1 MCFVGL
7 ALVVLSVE
15 AGPVAVVGA
24 ILLLGSQVW
33 LFTQIFA
40 GNPVAA
46 LVVLLIPV
54 LGFLLLVKFIIDHW
68 SIARWPLLCQVIGL
82 AVWIYGVA
90 SHMGP

>member
-1 MCFVGL
+1 MCFFGL
-7 ALVVLSVE
+7 PLVVLSFQ

-40 GNPVAA
+40 GNPAAA
-46 LVVLLIPV
+46 LVVLLIPI
-54 LGFLLLVKFIIDHW
+54 LGPALALQFIIDHW

-82 AVWIYGVA
+82 PVWICGFA
-90 SHMGP
+90 SHLGP